1 MTEHPIRLCRSQVR
15 PFDGEQYAMQTGVQA
30 IMKRAESKAGEKTI
44 LDALIPAVDELKR
57 YSNSNEERAYHAAAE
72 AAAAGAEET
81 ANILW

>member
-1 MTEHPIRLCRSQVR
+1 
-15 PFDGEQYAMQTGVQA
+15 
-30 IMKRAESKAGEKTI
+30 MKRAGSKAGEKTI